1 MPEITKTKVATIE
14 RMEKR
19 DNPQIPWPD
28 VQPFPKDV
36 PKPTK
41 NPDKIRKVVLAT
53 ISDFISLKKII
64 NNKGPIKTPK
74 INIILQLIWS
84 VSLWVIRFP
93 IIPEMPI
100 ILPFTRKTI
109 MAAMPIKI
117 PPINE
122 FKRVKFAQSIF
133 STLIFL
139 EKS

>member
-1 MPEITKTKVATIE
+1 
-14 RMEKR
+14 
-19 DNPQIPWPD
+19 
-28 VQPFPKDV
+28 
-36 PKPTK
+36 
-41 NPDKIRKVVLAT
+41 
-53 ISDFISLKKII
+53 
-64 NNKGPIKTPK
+64 
-74 INIILQLIWS
+74 
-84 VSLWVIRFP
+84 VIRFP

-100 ILPFTRKTI
+100 ILPFTIKTI